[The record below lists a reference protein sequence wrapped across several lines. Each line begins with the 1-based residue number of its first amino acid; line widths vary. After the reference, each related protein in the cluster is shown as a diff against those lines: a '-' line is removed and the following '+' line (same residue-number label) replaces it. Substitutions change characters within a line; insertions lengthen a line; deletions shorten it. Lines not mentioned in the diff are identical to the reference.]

1 MIELHVQLSE
11 GAGEFVAGE
20 VASGR
25 YTSASDFLSNLVEA
39 ARLVA
44 AQERLRQLIDEGE
57 NSGEGV
63 EFTDEWWESFTAEL
77 RAKARAGL
85 QPENAS

>member
-11 GAGEFVAGE
+11 GAGEFVAGA

-39 ARLVA
+39 ARLAA
-44 AQERLRQLIDEGE
+44 AQEKLRQLIDEGE

-77 RAKARAGL
+77 RAKARAAL
-85 QPENAS
+85 QPDNAS